1 VQGQGETTTTLA
13 TTATVTTTTAG
24 VAVGLP
30 EAVERKRAAIHDAAA
45 RGDYDALEKLIPSS
59 GFSYSFGGE
68 VPGGATAYWR
78 ELEAQ
83 GERPLETLAK
93 ILELPFS
100 LRQGLYVWPFAYG
113 TPRGE
118 LTPYERGLLGQLVS
132 SYAGDDYYGW
142 RAGIRPDGSW
152 QFFVSG
158 D

>member
-1 VQGQGETTTTLA
+1 VAL
-13 TTATVTTTTAG
+13 TA
-24 VAVGLP
+24 
-30 EAVERKRAAIHDAAA
+30 AVERTRAAIHDAAA
-45 RGDYDALEKLIPSS
+45 KGNYDALERLIPPS
-59 GFSYSFGGE
+59 GFSYTFGGD

-83 GERPLETLAK
+83 GERPLETLAH

-113 TPRGE
+113 LPRSE
-118 LTPYERGLLGQLVS
+118 LTAYERGLLGKLVS
-132 SYAGDDYYGW
+132 SYAGEDYYGW
-142 RAGIRPDGSW
+142 RAGIRPDGTW